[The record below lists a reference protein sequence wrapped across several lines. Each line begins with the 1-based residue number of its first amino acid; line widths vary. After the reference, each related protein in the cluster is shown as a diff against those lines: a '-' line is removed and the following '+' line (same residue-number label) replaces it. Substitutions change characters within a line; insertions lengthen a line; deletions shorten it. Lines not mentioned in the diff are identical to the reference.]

1 MWTFPQKK
9 NSISHDSVPNTM
21 YYDGFVENAEFWERE
36 RERERE
42 REMEMERVLN
52 FFLFFKLKKTRIVD
66 LMKGVFFFIFAKTKK
81 SIFDA
86 R

>member
-52 FFLFFKLKKTRIVD
+52 FFLFFKLKKNKNCRFNE
-66 LMKGVFFFIFAKTKK
+66 GSFFFHLCKN
-81 SIFDA
+81 
-86 R
+86 